1 MSVKDILAKASS
13 IDAVISLVEGAYRPR
28 SVVPYGVTK
37 VEGVSLQK
45 TRRNANDA
53 AVELLNSLPEGTDGN
68 TLTEE
73 QRAVLAKYT
82 GEGGL
87 QGEGGSQYEYYTPQ
101 FMAEGIWELMDEY
114 GASAGHVLEPSAG
127 TGIFQETKPRSAI
140 MSSAEISP
148 ISGRINKLLHP
159 EDDVNLGAFEK
170 LASAVPDGNYD
181 HAVGNVPFGEGRSG
195 FAQLDPAYAQEK
207 NIGNYFVLRTID
219 KVKPGGLVVLVVP
232 NGMTDSSKSKKLR
245 DLVSRKAE
253 FLGAHRMPSG
263 TFAESGTS
271 TVVDV
276 WILRKH
282 TEALKAIID
291 DSTDKVLKQ
300 ANVLWTEFLTGKWF
314 LQDGKKFVHGEMERT
329 DYQNM
334 LVVKK
339 DAQITDA
346 AMKAALSRRFDS
358 RIDYDALSAPT
369 STFQGAKEGDKRLV
383 GGIWHEF
390 NGEAWVKQVNSDDTV
405 VDATQFGASTY
416 AELSG
421 RTSSTQGLLSYNV
434 NQLRNIATSYPNL
447 LNEQTHAV
455 IQFAAKQSPANQDRI
470 LRGGLIGLEIIK
482 GTDRAALGQDSAEIF
497 ADAAKLVT
505 AEYDQYGRCDTIKA
519 KNLSDPQSRAWLAFQ
534 GNISATGEISELLSG
549 TLDKEAAVGVNFA
562 EPEQV
567 LAHLFSQVSLTPV
580 TLDEFRAN
588 FTGELPADDDAA
600 LTYLAQFKEI
610 ALDGNGNLVPMT
622 RASSGN
628 IRGRAKELLALANSV
643 PEGHQQDNY
652 LRQIDEI
659 NAKRGRIELKKIK
672 INLNARWLDRRLI
685 QEFLADQ
692 GYDQFKYTT
701 PDLDIQNGELL
712 SPDGYAGKDGVFTG
726 YQMRTVVSPKTGEKE
741 FKKANN
747 ADGFLN
753 QLENYLNGVKPR
765 GTNAG
770 KYLTK
775 IAAMEESFNEWIAS
789 HAIAEQ
795 VEDDYNDAF
804 NGYIPFS
811 HSDASLNLSGISG
824 KRVPMSHQNEEVRRL
839 SEDGRGIMG
848 FGTGLGKTT
857 TGLALEAY
865 NFENGRTKRTATV
878 VPKAVYQ
885 NWYHEAREFYS
896 DEAFSDMLFVGLD
909 VVMGEDGK
917 PLTAPVRNEKN
928 EIVYDKDGN
937 PVVRDVVKES
947 SAADILLRLNQIPT
961 SSWRNVIL
969 TKEQFASIPLRQETI
984 EANQQQAVFD
994 AIESGRVDIGKSS
1007 HREASKINRLKDK
1020 AADTGS
1026 AKKQNVPYFEDMNFD
1041 SVIADEGHNYRNS
1054 FSAGR
1059 EAGQLAYL
1067 PTSAVSQISRDMA
1080 VKSSYLMNKNN
1091 GRGVVMLTATPL
1103 VNSPIDAFNML
1114 SHVIPAGEWQ
1124 AMGVY
1129 TPDDFVRVFGE
1140 TATVDVQAISGA
1152 IEQKQGLVGFKNLDG
1167 LRGIFHRWASI
1178 KTAADVKATV
1188 KIPDIIENSVAVPM
1202 TDEQTEAYEVLRQRA
1217 TMLSNGVAL
1226 VKMEDGETGISTSK
1240 PDDAI
1245 FSIIRDMDKVS
1256 LDPDLYKNLMRFQ
1269 FKPED
1274 AEKVKEIV
1282 AKLPLSAG
1290 GSDNEDEDD
1299 TSSDN
1304 PLKQSKEITTTLSD
1318 NGTYL
1323 ELTVSVELEKEAL
1336 KAIADAGIDLS
1347 TVSHPVPPKYAA
1359 LIENL
1364 RAGLEDGK
1372 QIIFIDEKTQHG
1384 KLQRIIS
1391 QALGMDASQI
1401 GIINATTVASAGGP
1415 KIKAVKPPVEPK
1427 EGKDGYKDGAWEKY
1441 YADKARYED
1450 YIAAKNDVSLSGMEG
1465 IAADYNE
1472 GRTPIVICNKK
1483 AEVGI
1488 NLHKGTTDIHHL
1500 TFPWTPASINQRN
1513 GRGARVGST
1522 NESVRAHY
1530 YCGKGTFDDFRLE
1543 TLQRKKDWLTTVMTS
1558 DESEMANGDA
1568 ASHEERAVMLA
1579 ANPEERRAM
1588 LAKQKAEREAEQK
1601 RVATQN
1607 ATNALNTYL
1616 KASNAASRPIEQL
1629 QSEVDAAEK
1638 AVSAAST
1645 ELEHR
1650 RERQNYYEEA
1660 VKDKG
1665 SSLSSYY
1672 QTERRGARR
1681 NFKAANE
1688 EFLAAQDTLKK
1699 ANNALK
1705 RAKTAGSAIKRS
1717 LADVQRAVK
1726 DGVLNIDQD
1735 VIDNPASYTQLP
1747 DARLAK
1753 VGNYFK
1759 TSASEDGDITAL
1771 VRLTAIYPE
1780 KGSCSVEVINIEK
1793 SNHYSYSRWE
1803 PSDKRNVS
1811 MSSLGEKIT
1820 ISESDAKLLKVAATG
1835 VRSSEISNTF
1845 TASKFMELTKAAGI
1859 KINVIQNSYSSSS
1872 GVDYWLVDKG
1882 GKLDRESMVRNTL
1895 AGDNLVYPDSSNEQ
1909 LKARVA
1915 VWYQDANNSGYG
1927 LTEFLKALYG
1937 SNYSTVLQGY
1947 GEQATI
1953 KDVEPVY
1960 DQFIAKCEQS
1970 YPQYGS
1976 FFHTDLAQGKDYYFM
1991 GAEAISRWK
2000 YSISERGARAALTV
2014 KFSNESQITDFI
2026 RTVGEA
2032 RIKAKT
2038 DAMVQAS
2045 TEYAQAVVK
2054 ATQAVSASQIQSSLA
2069 EMMDVRYYDLIN
2081 STKNDRDVIRSDVP
2095 LYIATGVFL
2104 GIVLPSEVDEA
2115 VTWSAITQRISSTSV
2130 GINALRAGKY
2140 TTSGRVEGEAD
2151 MSFEQW
2157 VNALAGTMTDAEREA
2172 IKTKAVKAADFAD
2185 HTVENKV
2192 EATQAQGYAIHVI
2205 NNDLNA
2211 TVKSKFRGRFYTRT
2225 LSIKAG
2231 NGLVLVDTGSEPV
2244 LKQKEVR
2251 ELLKTRYGAIF
2262 WDFSQN
2268 PVAGCE
2274 ITSPAWVIEKQ
2285 VDQGELTA
2293 QVTRVSN

>member
-1 MSVKDILAKASS
+1 MSIKDILSGVASMDDLIALMEKAYKHR
-13 IDAVISLVEGAYRPR
+13 DPVA
-28 SVVPYGVTK
+28 YGVIK

-45 TRRNANDA
+45 TRRTANDA
-53 AVELLNSLPEGTDGN
+53 AIELLNELPIGTDGN
-68 TLTEE
+68 TLSDE
-73 QRAVLAKYT
+73 QRAILAKYT

-101 FMAEGIWELMDEY
+101 FMAEGIWDLMKEY
-114 GASAGHVLEPSAG
+114 GASVGHVLEPSAG
-127 TGIFQETKPRSAI
+127 TGIFQETKPTTSI

-159 EDDVNLGAFEK
+159 EDEVNLGAFEK
-170 LASAVPDGNYD
+170 LASAVPDGTYD

-232 NGMTDSSKSKKLR
+232 NGMTDSTKSKKLR
-245 DLVSRKAE
+245 DQVSRKAE

-276 WILRKH
+276 WVLRKH
-282 TEALKAIID
+282 TEALKTIID

-300 ANVLWTEFLTGKWF
+300 ASVLWPEFLTGKWF

-346 AMKAALSRRFDS
+346 AMKTALSRRFES
-358 RIDYDALSAPT
+358 RIDYDALGTPT

-383 GGIWHEF
+383 SGIWHEF
-390 NGEAWVKQVNSDDTV
+390 NGQVWVKQTQSDTTV
-405 VDATQFGASTY
+405 VDATQFGAQNY

-421 RTSSTQGLLSYNV
+421 RTSSTEGLLSFNAE
-434 NQLRNIATSYPNL
+434 QLQNIARSYPNL
-447 LNEQTHAV
+447 LTEQVHAV
-455 IQFAAKQSPANQDRI
+455 VQFANSQPPATRERI
-470 LRGGLIGLEIIK
+470 LRGGMIGLEIIK
-482 GTDRAALGQDSAEIF
+482 GTDSAALGQDSAEIF
-497 ADAAKLVT
+497 ADAAKLVS
-505 AEYDQYGRCDTIKA
+505 AEFDQYGRCDTIKA
-519 KNLSDPQSRAWLAFQ
+519 KNLSDPRSRAWLAFK
-534 GNISATGEISELLSG
+534 GNVSPTGEVSELLSG
-549 TLDKEAAVGVNFA
+549 TLDTEAAVGVNLA
-562 EPEQV
+562 DPEQV
-567 LAHLFSQVSLTPV
+567 IAHLFSQVSLTPV
-580 TLDEFRAN
+580 TLDDFRAN

-610 ALDGNGNLVPMT
+610 ALDGNGNLLPMT
-622 RASSGN
+622 RATSGDV
-628 IRGRAKELLALANSV
+628 RGRAKDLLALAGSV

-712 SPDGYAGKDGVFTG
+712 SPDGYVGKDGVFTG

-741 FKKANN
+741 FKKATN

-765 GTNAG
+765 GSNAG

-789 HAIAEQ
+789 HASAEQ

-804 NGYIPFS
+804 NGYVAFA
-811 HSDASLNLSGISG
+811 HSDASLNLTGISG
-824 KRVPMSHQNEEVRRL
+824 KRIPMSHQNEEVRRL

-896 DEAFSDMLFVGLD
+896 DEAFSTMLFVGLD
-909 VVMGEDGK
+909 VVTGDDGK

-928 EIVYDKDGN
+928 EIVTDKDGN

-961 SSWRNVIL
+961 SNWRNVIL

-1188 KIPDIIENSVAVPM
+1188 KIPDIIEKSVAVPM
-1202 TDEQTEAYEVLRQRA
+1202 TDEQSEAYEVLRQRA
-1217 TMLSNGVAL
+1217 TLLSSGTSL
-1226 VKMEDGETGISTSK
+1226 VKMDDGDTGVSNSK

-1256 LDPDLYKNLMRFQ
+1256 LDPDLYKNQMRFQ

-1274 AEKVKEIV
+1274 AEKVKAIV

-1290 GSDNEDEDD
+1290 GSDDEDEDD
-1299 TSSDN
+1299 NGSDN
-1304 PLKQSKEITTTLSD
+1304 PLKQSKEITTTLTD

-1323 ELTVSVELEKEAL
+1323 ELTVSVELEKEVL
-1336 KAIADAGIDLS
+1336 KAIADAGIDLNQ
-1347 TVSHPVPPKYAA
+1347 VSHPVPPKYAA

-1364 RAGLEDGK
+1364 KTGLEDGK

-1415 KIKAVKPPVEPK
+1415 KIKAVKQPVEPK
-1427 EGKDGYKDGAWEKY
+1427 EGKNGYKDGAWEKY

-1450 YIAAKNDVSLSGMEG
+1450 YIAAKSDVSLSGMEG

-1513 GRGARVGST
+1513 GRGARVGSS

-1629 QSEVDAAEK
+1629 QSEVDTATKAVADLGVDLEK
-1638 AVSAAST
+1638 A
-1645 ELEHR
+1645 
-1650 RERQNYYEEA
+1650 RENQTYYEEA
-1660 VKDKG
+1660 MKD
-1665 SSLSSYY
+1665 SRTSLSSYY
-1672 QTERRGARR
+1672 QGERRNARR
-1681 NFKAANE
+1681 KFKEVSAS
-1688 EFLAAQDTLKK
+1688 LLDAQDTLKK

-1705 RAKTAGSAIKRS
+1705 RAKSAGSAIKRS
-1717 LADVQRAVK
+1717 LADVQRSVK
-1726 DGVLNIDQD
+1726 DGVLDIDQD
-1735 VIDNPASYTQLP
+1735 VINNPASYTQLP
-1747 DARLAK
+1747 DGRLVK

-1759 TSASEDGDITAL
+1759 TSANEEGDITAV

-1780 KGSCSVEVINIEK
+1780 KGSCSVEVINITR
-1793 SNHYSYSRWE
+1793 SSGYSYTNWG
-1803 PSDKRNVS
+1803 PGDTRNVT
-1811 MSSLGEKIT
+1811 MSNLGEKVT
-1820 ISESDAKLLKVAATG
+1820 LSDSDAQLLKRAAMG
-1835 VRSSEISNTF
+1835 VLSTEIASSF
-1845 TASKFMELTKAAGI
+1845 TASKFAELTKDAGI
-1859 KINVIQNSYSSSS
+1859 KVNVVRNSYSSS
-1872 GVDYWLVDKG
+1872 GADYWLADKG
-1882 GKLDRESMVRNTL
+1882 GKLASVSMSRDTL
-1895 AGDNLVYPDSSNEQ
+1895 QGDNLLYPDSSNEQ
-1909 LKARVA
+1909 LKTRVA
-1915 VWYQDANNSGYG
+1915 EWYHDSSNSSYG
-1927 LTEFLKALYG
+1927 LKEFLKALYG
-1937 SNYSTVLQGY
+1937 SNYLTILQSY
-1947 GEQATI
+1947 GAQATI

-1960 DQFIAKCEQS
+1960 DKFIAKCEEK

-1976 FFHTDLAQGKDYYFM
+1976 FFHTDLEQGKAFYFTKT
-1991 GAEAISRWK
+1991 EALSRWQ
-2000 YSISERGARAALTV
+2000 YSISDYSVRGELTA
-2014 KFSNESQITDFI
+2014 KFSNEKEITEFI
-2026 RTVGEA
+2026 RTVKEA
-2032 RIKAKT
+2032 RMKAKGDALAQAGAEYGQAVIKAINT
-2038 DAMVQAS
+2038 VSQTQINSALSDMVG
-2045 TEYAQAVVK
+2045 VG
-2054 ATQAVSASQIQSSLA
+2054 
-2069 EMMDVRYYDLIN
+2069 YYNLIN
-2081 STKNDRDVIRSDVP
+2081 TARNDQEAIRSDIP
-2095 LYIATGVFL
+2095 LYIATGVFF
-2104 GIVLPSEVDEA
+2104 GAVMQSEVDDA
-2115 VTWSAITQRISSTSV
+2115 KTWSAITQLVTSTSQT
-2130 GINALRAGKY
+2130 INALRAGKY
-2140 TTSGRVEGEAD
+2140 QDSGRVEGEAD
-2151 MSFEQW
+2151 MTFDEW
-2157 VNALAGTMTDAEREA
+2157 IKALTGELTDAERET
-2172 IKTKAVKAADFAD
+2172 IKTNAAKSAAVADQ
-2185 HTVENKV
+2185 TVEAEV
-2192 EATQAQGYAIHVI
+2192 ESQQADGYTI
-2205 NNDLNA
+2205 NVVKNDLNA
-2211 TVKSKFRGRFYTRT
+2211 SIKSKFRGRFYTRT
-2225 LSIKAG
+2225 LNIEAG
-2231 NGLVLVDTGSEPV
+2231 NGVVLVDVGSEPV

-2251 ELLKTRYGAIF
+2251 ELLKTQYGAIF

-2268 PVAGCE
+2268 PVAG
-2274 ITSPAWVIEKQ
+2274 SDFNMPAWVIEKS
-2285 VDQGELTA
+2285 VDQMQLKTA
-2293 QVTRVSN
+2293 INRVRK